1 MDSITYHVIQMSQC
15 IKIFHCRHI
24 FQRFPESHP
33 VNFFIRFSF
42 KDFTIIR
49 ILSANKMDGSNY
61 KIKGICLCQPVIRFS
76 QMLLKPNLHSDPQIQ
91 FVFILFLQT
100 VKPAKILIQVKLKC
114 ICREIRG
121 LRKVQ
126 IHMICDT
133 DPFQPFFDCCIQ
145 HKSNRCFTVSRK
157 ARMHMAVT
165 FYHNIVPPP
174 STYSPSYNTTAC
186 PGVAARI
193 GSSNVQTISSSPVRS
208 TVHHAPLWL

>member
-1 MDSITYHVIQMSQC
+1 MDSITDHIIQMSQC
-15 IKIFHCRHI
+15 IKIFHCLHI
-24 FQRFPESHP
+24 LQYFPESHP
-33 VNFFIRFSF
+33 VDFFIRSSF

-49 ILSANKMDGSNY
+49 ILSTNQMNRSNY
-61 KIKGICLCQPVIRFS
+61 KIKGICFCQSVIRFS
-76 QMLLKPNLHSDPQIQ
+76 KMLLKPNLHSDPQIQ
-91 FVFILFLQT
+91 FSFILFLQT
-100 VKPAKILIQVKLKC
+100 VKLSKILIQVKLKC
-114 ICREIRG
+114 ICRKIRG

-133 DPFQPFFDCCIQ
+133 DPFQSFFNRCIQ
-145 HKSNRCFTVSRK
+145 HGNNRCFTVSRK
-157 ARMHMAVT
+157 ARMHVTVT